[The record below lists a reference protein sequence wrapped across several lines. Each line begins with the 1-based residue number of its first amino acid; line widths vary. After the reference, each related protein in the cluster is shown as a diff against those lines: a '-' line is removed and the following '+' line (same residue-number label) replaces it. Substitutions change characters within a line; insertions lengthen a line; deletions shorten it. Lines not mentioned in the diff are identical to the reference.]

1 MALAIIVG
9 ALPMIFVTYTTG
21 PFVNHL
27 SIKLP
32 GFARRSREHLMQW
45 AQQVPRNTE
54 IEMTTMS
61 FFGRPRVSRM
71 LLSDLRETKVRFG
84 IENLA
89 KVSTSPISSN
99 SSRLWWMSKEPDVF
113 YVAPKS
119 TQGRKS
125 NPWQVGAWQTE
136 VWQHVLNQIR
146 KQWQ

>member
-1 MALAIIVG
+1 MALAIIAG

-32 GFARRSREHLMQW
+32 GFARRSREHLAQW

-54 IEMTTMS
+54 IEMTTMRFS
-61 FFGRPRVSRM
+61 GRPRVSRM

-84 IENLA
+84 VENLA
-89 KVSTSPISSN
+89 KVSNSPISYSSN
-99 SSRLWWMSKEPDVF
+99 RLWWVGKEPDVF
-113 YVAPKS
+113 YVAPES

-125 NPWQVGAWQTE
+125 NPWQVGAWQSD

-146 KQWQ
+146 KQ

>member
-1 MALAIIVG
+1 MASLAIIAG
-9 ALPMIFVTYTTG
+9 ALPMIFVTYTTR

-54 IEMTTMS
+54 IEMTTMRFS
-61 FFGRPRVSRM
+61 GRLRVSRM

-84 IENLA
+84 VENLV
-89 KVSTSPISSN
+89 KVSNSPVSSHF
-99 SSRLWWMSKEPDVF
+99 SRLWWMGKEPDVF
-113 YVAPKS
+113 YVCPES

-125 NPWQVGAWQTE
+125 NPRQVGAWQRE
-136 VWQHVLNQIR
+136 VWQHVLDQIR
-146 KQWQ
+146 KQR